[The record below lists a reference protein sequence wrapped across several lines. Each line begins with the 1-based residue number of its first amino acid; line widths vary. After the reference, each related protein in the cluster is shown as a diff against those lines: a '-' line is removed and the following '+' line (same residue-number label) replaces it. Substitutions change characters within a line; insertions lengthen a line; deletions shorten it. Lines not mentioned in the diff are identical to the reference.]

1 MFAYCHTQVFSRIL
15 PTAYHML
22 MYPMMSTRPFQKDQD
37 LKLQDQDQDQEQ
49 SYAYTVSG
57 KKGSPGIAL
66 VI

>member
-1 MFAYCHTQVFSRIL
+1 
-15 PTAYHML
+15 
-22 MYPMMSTRPFQKDQD
+22 MSTRPFQKDQD